1 MRKRLAPS
9 LLFLLCVWAGQAH
22 AQLPVTDGG
31 NLVQNTLQVAQ
42 MVISVANQALEL
54 SKLGSI
60 AIAVDMAD
68 DMEQL
73 LVIIQDARGLIAD
86 VGSLQVLFDPSPYTI
101 PKTLPAMRER
111 ANAMNEALK
120 NARIYALK
128 AQRLVML
135 LQSLTRHVTKLVG
148 DISAIIGNK
157 QGNQSL
163 LQQEALMNKSL
174 AILTTQA
181 ASQQR
186 TDTLERMREAV
197 IVAMD
202 REIRRQYWL
211 PYFDIGLE

>member
-111 ANAMNEALK
+111 ANAMNEAIK